1 MENTPAKL
9 SLKTKLGF
17 GVCDVG
23 GNLFFTVT
31 AFVLMNYLTD
41 TVGLAAGLAGTAL
54 MIGRIWDA
62 FYDPIIGF
70 ISDRTK
76 SKMGR
81 RRPYLLAG
89 SIPLFIT
96 MVFMFLNPAMIMGG
110 DGNIASQTFL
120 FWWVLIIYI
129 LLCTSYSTV
138 NIPYNSMVPE
148 LTQDFHERTNL
159 NGFRF
164 AFAAVGTILGAGLTL
179 PIVGMFADKNI
190 GYAVLGAI
198 FGVTM
203 MITALLTV
211 IAVREPVHLRPA
223 ESMGIL
229 KTYRKVFDNKPYL
242 LILLTYVLHIMGITI
257 LSGIAIYYFK
267 YILNDV
273 EATNIALPI
282 LIFTALVMI
291 PVSVVLSKKIGKK
304 LVYAIGLLIKALA
317 LMIIFFYGHVYG
329 VKFMYGMMFFT
340 GIGFGFTYA
349 LPFAIVPDA
358 IEYDYLKTGERREG
372 AFYSIWTWGF
382 KIGQALAI
390 FVMGW
395 VLNFSGY
402 VENAVQTP
410 SAQLGIRLFLGPISA
425 AILAAGALVLY
436 FYPINEE
443 RYREILRQIKEKE

>member
-1 MENTPAKL
+1 MENTSSKL
-9 SLKTKLGF
+9 SLKTKLGY

-70 ISDRTK
+70 VSDRTK
-76 SKMGR
+76 STMGR
-81 RRPYLLAG
+81 RRPFILAG

-96 MVFMFLNPAMIMGG
+96 MIFMFINPAMFMGG
-110 DGNIASQTFL
+110 DWQSTANQTFL
-120 FWWVLIIYI
+120 FGWTLTIYI

-164 AFAAVGTILGAGLTL
+164 GFAAIGTLLGSGLAL

-190 GYAVLGAI
+190 GFAALGAI
-198 FGVTM
+198 FGAAM

-211 IAVREPVHLRPA
+211 ISVREPARLRPV

-242 LILLTYVLHIMGITI
+242 LILLTYVFHIMGITI
-257 LSGIAIYYFK
+257 LSGIAIYYF
-267 YILNDV
+267 
-273 EATNIALPI
+273 
-282 LIFTALVMI
+282 
-291 PVSVVLSKKIGKK
+291 
-304 LVYAIGLLIKALA
+304 
-317 LMIIFFYGHVYG
+317 
-329 VKFMYGMMFFT
+329 
-340 GIGFGFTYA
+340 
-349 LPFAIVPDA
+349 
-358 IEYDYLKTGERREG
+358 
-372 AFYSIWTWGF
+372 
-382 KIGQALAI
+382 
-390 FVMGW
+390 
-395 VLNFSGY
+395 
-402 VENAVQTP
+402 
-410 SAQLGIRLFLGPISA
+410 
-425 AILAAGALVLY
+425 
-436 FYPINEE
+436 
-443 RYREILRQIKEKE
+443 